1 LRQGRLYVA
10 ATALARF
17 LPPHAR
23 FVQMVRQLGKNQS
36 DQASLREAAKRVKLT
51 GGCRRNFF
59 VPPGFAGPR
68 GFA

>member
-1 LRQGRLYVA
+1 M
-10 ATALARF
+10 
-17 LPPHAR
+17 HASCKW
-23 FVQMVRQLGKNQS
+23 FIHSEENQS

-68 GFA
+68 GLA